1 VTLVA
6 PSASVQAAPRPGDN
20 APPVLT
26 VSGLKTY
33 FFTRQGIVK
42 AVDDVS
48 FALKRGETLAIVGES
63 GCGKS
68 ITALSLMRLI
78 PDPPGR
84 IVDGSITLDGKD
96 LLALDEEAM
105 RGIRGNDVSMIFQE
119 PMTSLNPV
127 MTIGR
132 QIGEVLRL
140 HQKLSH
146 AETET
151 KVVDL
156 LNLVR
161 IPEARQRLDE
171 YPHQLSGGMRQR
183 AMIAMA
189 LACNPKL
196 LIADEPTTALD
207 VTVQAQIL
215 ELIVDLQQKL
225 GTAVILI
232 THDLGLVAQTA
243 QRVIVM
249 YAGRKVEEADV
260 GDLFDQPLHQ
270 YTRGLLASIPRLN
283 LMRGGID
290 DRGER
295 LQEIPGIVPPLYQL
309 PEGCAFAPRCPRADD
324 KCRAAYPSYEE
335 RSRGH
340 WAACWHPG
348 PADGAGT

>member
-1 VTLVA
+1 VTAVA
-6 PSASVQAAPRPGDN
+6 PSASLERETSLHLGDN
-20 APPVLT
+20 APPVLA

-84 IVDGSITLDGKD
+84 IVGGSITLDGKD
-96 LLALDEEAM
+96 LLSLDEEAM
-105 RGIRGNDVSMIFQE
+105 RGIRGKDVSMIFQE

-140 HQKLSH
+140 HQQLSGK
-146 AETET
+146 EIET
-151 KVVDL
+151 KVVEL

-183 AMIAMA
+183 VGIARA
-189 LACNPKL
+189 LAVEPEVL
-196 LIADEPTTALD
+196 LMDEPFGALDAQIRQVMGSELLRIWERGRKTILFVTHDIDEAIYLADRTIVMSASPGRIIADIPVTLPRPRPLEIRNDPAFTAYRQRIWDL
-207 VTVQAQIL
+207 
-215 ELIVDLQQKL
+215 LQQEVMASNSWEQPQPA
-225 GTAVILI
+225 AV
-232 THDLGLVAQTA
+232 
-243 QRVIVM
+243 
-249 YAGRKVEEADV
+249 
-260 GDLFDQPLHQ
+260 
-270 YTRGLLASIPRLN
+270 S
-283 LMRGGID
+283 
-290 DRGER
+290 
-295 LQEIPGIVPPLYQL
+295 
-309 PEGCAFAPRCPRADD
+309 
-324 KCRAAYPSYEE
+324 
-335 RSRGH
+335 
-340 WAACWHPG
+340 
-348 PADGAGT
+348 